1 MRVAVQMQM
10 HVKAY
15 TSDKLGWAIAL
26 RAFLKKDSL
35 SYMKLL
41 MTWFFMMGGDR
52 LYGSMGMGPPATDA
66 NATA

>member
-1 MRVAVQMQM
+1 MM
-10 HVKAY
+10 HV
-15 TSDKLGWAIAL
+15 TTDTGDKLGRLIY
-26 RAFLKKDSL
+26 RRRDPL

-41 MTWFFMMGGDR
+41 MTWFFIMGGDR